1 MKTSTQSALI
11 VTSFFILPILL
22 ATLLIILSDFI
33 NIIIVVVT
41 FCLCFGLV
49 AYYSY
54 TQIKEELDWIKSED
68 ERLTYN
74 FRHDDRKMRLYKF
87 YKNYFNTKHEK

>member
-11 VTSFFILPILL
+11 VASFFILPILV

-54 TQIKEELDWIKSED
+54 IQIKEGLDWIKSED

-74 FRHDDRKMRLYKF
+74 FRHDAEKIKLYKF
-87 YKNYFNTKHEK
+87 YKKYFDTNHEK